1 MKAMATLGNLK
12 SESDRCIIVR
22 NLSKIMDIRIVDI
35 DIENRMLI
43 FLYENPL
50 TFGKVERE
58 LLRLGYPIN
67 SCRCRWKSKNL
78 YPAQSESQRSGLC
91 GASL

>member
-58 LLRLGYPIN
+58 LLRIGYPIN
-67 SCRCRWKSKNL
+67 SCRLKSKNL
-78 YPAQSESQRSGLC
+78 YPAPSESQRSGLC